1 MTQNNEIY
9 KCAICGNV
17 VEVVHAAGGTL
28 VCCGKPMTLL
38 TENTTDASHEK
49 HVPFLVSTPE
59 GVLVRVG
66 SAEHPMLPEHFIE
79 WIELETEEG
88 TMRHHL
94 QPGDKPE
101 VTFALGGDKP
111 VSVFAYCNLHGLW
124 RTAL

>member
-101 VTFALGGDKP
+101 ALFCTKAK
-111 VSVFAYCNLHGLW
+111 VKAARAYCNLHGLW
-124 RTAL
+124 KA